1 MGKYRLSHTAL
12 SDIEDVLRYSQV
24 QFGPQTGI
32 RYQALIRTAIED
44 LAETPDRVGSS
55 PRDELSEGLR
65 SFHLTCVRKQAAT
78 ATGTVQRPRHVV
90 FYRLAD
96 DQVIEIVRILH
107 DAMEVR
113 QHLTL
118 ELRGSERR
126 KKTRQKAGFSRYPE
140 NS

>member
-12 SDIEDVLRYSQV
+12 SDIEDVLRYSHV
-24 QFGPQTGI
+24 QFGSHARV
-32 RYQALIRTAIED
+32 RYQALIRSAIED
-44 LAETPDRVGSS
+44 LAETPNRVGSS

-65 SFHLTCVRKQAAT
+65 SFHLTHVRKQAAT

-118 ELRGSERR
+118 ELIGS
-126 KKTRQKAGFSRYPE
+126 
-140 NS
+140 